1 MPFYE
6 IDGVVPVCDP
16 TSYVHPSADVI
27 GDVIIGPDCY
37 IGPSASLRAD
47 FGRIRVERGSN
58 VQDSCTVHVYPGADC
73 VLGEGS
79 HVGHGAILHGCV
91 LEPRVLVGMGAVVMD
106 GALIGTE
113 SLVGAGSV
121 VRAGFV
127 APPRSLVLGS
137 PARVVR
143 ELDAD
148 QLAWKSNGPEVY
160 QQLAR
165 RSLAT
170 LREVT
175 PLAAEEEGRSRV
187 STDASVSRPLH
198 ELRAER
204 RAP

>member
-27 GDVIIGPDCY
+27 GDVIIGPGCY

-47 FGRIRVERGSN
+47 FGRIRVEAGSN

-91 LEPRVLVGMGAVVMD
+91 LEPRVLVGMNSVVMD
-106 GALIGTE
+106 GVRIGAD

-127 APPRSLVLGS
+127 APPRSLVIGS
-137 PARVVR
+137 PATVVR
-143 ELDAD
+143 ELDEDQRAWKANGPD
-148 QLAWKSNGPEVY
+148 VYRQLA
-160 QQLAR
+160 Q

-175 PLAAEEEGRSRV
+175 PLEAEQPDRPRV

-204 RAP
+204 ESR

>member
-6 IDGVVPVCDP
+6 IAGVVPVCDP
-16 TSYVHPSADVI
+16 TSYVHP
-27 GDVIIGPDCY
+27 P
-37 IGPSASLRAD
+37 
-47 FGRIRVERGSN
+47 
-58 VQDSCTVHVYPGADC
+58 
-73 VLGEGS
+73 
-79 HVGHGAILHGCV
+79 
-91 LEPRVLVGMGAVVMD
+91 AVVMD
-106 GALIGTE
+106 GALIGAD

-121 VRAGFV
+121 VRAGFT

-175 PLAAEEEGRSRV
+175 PLVAEETGRSRV

-204 RAP
+204 RSP